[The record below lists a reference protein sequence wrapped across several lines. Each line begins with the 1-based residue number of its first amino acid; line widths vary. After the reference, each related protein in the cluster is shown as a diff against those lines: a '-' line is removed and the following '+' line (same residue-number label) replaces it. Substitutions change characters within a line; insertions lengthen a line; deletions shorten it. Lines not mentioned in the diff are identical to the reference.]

1 MFSFLSTQAWNT
13 VRGRLDLP
21 SARVTKVLGRTG
33 SQGQCT
39 QVRVEF
45 MDDSNR
51 SIIRNV
57 KGPVR
62 EGDVLTLLESEREA
76 RRLR

>member
-1 MFSFLSTQAWNT
+1 MDTSRVQPIKL
-13 VRGRLDLP
+13 
-21 SARVTKVLGRTG
+21 ARVTKVLGRTG

-39 QVRVEF
+39 QV
-45 MDDSNR
+45 S
-51 SIIRNV
+51 
-57 KGPVR
+57 GPG

>member
-1 MFSFLSTQAWNT
+1 MDTSRVQPIKL
-13 VRGRLDLP
+13 
-21 SARVTKVLGRTG
+21 ARVTKVLGRTS

-39 QVRVEF
+39 QVRVKF
-45 MDDSNR
+45 MDDMSR